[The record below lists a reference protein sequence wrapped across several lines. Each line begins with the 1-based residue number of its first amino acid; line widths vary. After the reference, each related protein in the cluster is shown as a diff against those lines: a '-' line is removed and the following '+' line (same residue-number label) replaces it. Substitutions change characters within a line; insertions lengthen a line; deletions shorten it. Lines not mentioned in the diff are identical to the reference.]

1 MNADTCLYES
11 MYPTHLVPFFL
22 LVQHFSMA
30 RVIGLGVSRKV
41 QNTGE
46 PMPNF
51 FKGLDLVFLG
61 RAVGEGYA
69 FYIRE
74 KFSVQFPYHLDI
86 ISMSSEGP
94 LKV

>member
-1 MNADTCLYES
+1 MDTCHYES

-22 LVQHFSMA
+22 LVQHFPMA

-51 FKGLDLVFLG
+51 FKGLDLGFFRG
-61 RAVGEGYA
+61 GGGGGG
-69 FYIRE
+69 
-74 KFSVQFPYHLDI
+74 
-86 ISMSSEGP
+86 SERG
-94 LKV
+94 LSILY

>member
-1 MNADTCLYES
+1 
-11 MYPTHLVPFFL
+11 
-22 LVQHFSMA
+22 
-30 RVIGLGVSRKV
+30 
-41 QNTGE
+41 
-46 PMPNF
+46 MPNF

>member
-1 MNADTCLYES
+1 MNADTCHYES

-22 LVQHFSMA
+22 LAQHFSMA

-51 FKGLDLVFLG
+51 LRVGLSFLG
-61 RAVGEGYA
+61 RAVGEGLA

-86 ISMSSEGP
+86 ISMSSEWH